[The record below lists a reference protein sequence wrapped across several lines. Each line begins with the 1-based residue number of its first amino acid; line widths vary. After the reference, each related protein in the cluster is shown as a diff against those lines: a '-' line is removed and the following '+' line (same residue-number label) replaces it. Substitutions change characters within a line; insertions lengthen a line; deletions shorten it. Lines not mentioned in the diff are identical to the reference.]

1 MIRTEERRV
10 PLARSGDATVD
21 GVVRVRRLGVM
32 REGKGFTF
40 ERREPVGVVVR
51 RAGHEERIWLH
62 ERPSDKIVLAFIA
75 IPIAARLAAK
85 LLTHSRRRNP

>member
-10 PLARSGDATVD
+10 PLARAGAATVD
-21 GVVRVRRLGVM
+21 GIVRVRRLGAM
-32 REGKGFTF
+32 RDGKGFTF

-51 RAGHEERIWLH
+51 RAGHEERVWLR
-62 ERPSDKIVLAFIA
+62 ERQPGKIALAFIA

-85 LLTHSRRRNP
+85 LFTHSRRRNP